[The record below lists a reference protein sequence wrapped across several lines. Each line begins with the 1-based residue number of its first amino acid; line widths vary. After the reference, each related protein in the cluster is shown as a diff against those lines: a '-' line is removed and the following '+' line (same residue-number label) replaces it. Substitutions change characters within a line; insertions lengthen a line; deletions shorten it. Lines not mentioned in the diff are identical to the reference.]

1 MAVAIMMDFPGATLE
16 QYDQVIDRMG
26 LTPGGETPPGA
37 LFHWVAAT
45 DQGIRVV
52 DVWESQE
59 QFDKFAEEQI
69 GPHTSAV
76 GIAEPKR
83 TVHEVHNHLIP
94 S

>member
-26 LTPGGETPPGA
+26 LTPGEFLPARSFTGWRRPIRASASWTCGSRRSSSTSSPKSRSA
-37 LFHWVAAT
+37 LT
-45 DQGIRVV
+45 
-52 DVWESQE
+52 
-59 QFDKFAEEQI
+59 
-69 GPHTSAV
+69 TSAV